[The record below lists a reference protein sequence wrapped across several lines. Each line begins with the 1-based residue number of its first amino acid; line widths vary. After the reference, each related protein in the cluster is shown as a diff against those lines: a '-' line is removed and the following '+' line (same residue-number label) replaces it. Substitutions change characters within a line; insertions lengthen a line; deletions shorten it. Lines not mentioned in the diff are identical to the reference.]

1 MQTPCYACYLV
12 LYMQSTLIIWCFVYK
27 VSLLF
32 NITGISVPPAP
43 HQVTAWTAAVLSLHL
58 RCHGTHDG
66 TQRRAYPD
74 SGALAPESG
83 LPASAPAPVFVL
95 RNPQNTCSRPKYVY
109 CWHYWGARLY
119 YCVRASP
126 CVQHSRLARAGLG
139 PAPAVSTRHSRL
151 QDSPGA
157 KAQDTGSGRKIPAQ
171 WHGTG
176 ACHRDLIPDS

>member
-74 SGALAPESG
+74 SGAL
-83 LPASAPAPVFVL
+83 VL
-95 RNPQNTCSRPKYVY
+95 RNPVCPLPLPLLYSCSGIPKIRAHGLNTCIVGIIGEPACIIASERPPVYNILGLHVRGWGQLRPSQLDILVFKTAQVRKLKTLVVAGKSRRN
-109 CWHYWGARLY
+109 GM
-119 YCVRASP
+119 
-126 CVQHSRLARAGLG
+126 
-139 PAPAVSTRHSRL
+139 APAHAT
-151 QDSPGA
+151 A
-157 KAQDTGSGRKIPAQ
+157 I
-171 WHGTG
+171 
-176 ACHRDLIPDS
+176 